1 MPEGT
6 DFLYPFIEGDER
18 DAVPLLLDLAR
29 SAAGKHEL
37 SLALRTAVMAS
48 AGETLAA
55 AADAMAM
62 AFAAGGRLF
71 SFGNGGSATDAA
83 SLAALFARPPSG
95 RALPARCLAD
105 DPAVL
110 TALANDVGFDLV
122 FSRQLIA
129 HATAGDIAVGI
140 STSGGSRNVL
150 GAFVEARRRG
160 LVTVG
165 LAGYDG
171 GEMAM
176 SADVEHC
183 LVVPSDSVHRV
194 QEVQASLAFA
204 LWEAVQAR
212 LGHGHG

>member
-18 DAVPLLLDLAR
+18 DAGPLLLDLAR

-37 SLALRTAVMAS
+37 SLALRTAVMTS

-171 GEMAM
+171 GEMAT

>member
-18 DAVPLLLDLAR
+18 DAGPLLLDLAR

>member
-1 MPEGT
+1 VPEGT

-18 DAVPLLLDLAR
+18 DAGPLLLDLAR

-95 RALPARCLAD
+95 RAHPARCLAD